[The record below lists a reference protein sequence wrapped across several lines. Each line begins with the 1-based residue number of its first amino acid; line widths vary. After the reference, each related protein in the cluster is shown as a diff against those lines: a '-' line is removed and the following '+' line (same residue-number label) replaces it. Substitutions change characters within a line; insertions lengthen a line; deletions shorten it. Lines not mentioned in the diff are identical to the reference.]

1 MYPNEQSTSASRKTW
16 IGLDTATIAGGTKF
30 KLDAS
35 RPVDID
41 VTFGPDTDPRPVRL
55 VGVPMYR
62 DYGYF
67 LTNLPRSTHTLAEV
81 AMLYRLRWA
90 IECGRRSPARGAARA
105 ANHASTAHPRNPFS
119 SFWTCRGR
127 DRPTSPRR
135 AVGPARLRMR
145 WPVSPLA

>member
-35 RPVDID
+35 RPVDIG

-55 VGVPMYR
+55 VGVPMDK
-62 DYGYF
+62 DYGCF

-81 AMLYRLRWA
+81 AMLYRLRWT
-90 IECGRRSPARGAARA
+90 IECGAARQLGA
-105 ANHASTAHPRNPFS
+105 PREQPTAL
-119 SFWTCRGR
+119 
-127 DRPTSPRR
+127 PRR
-135 AVGPARLRMR
+135 TRGTPPAPSGRAAAGTGPRAPGAR
-145 WPVSPLA
+145 SAPLACG